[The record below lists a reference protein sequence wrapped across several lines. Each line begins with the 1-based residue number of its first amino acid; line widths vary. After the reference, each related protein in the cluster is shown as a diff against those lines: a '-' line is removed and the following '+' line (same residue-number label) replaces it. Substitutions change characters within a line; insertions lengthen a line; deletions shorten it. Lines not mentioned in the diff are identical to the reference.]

1 MKRLLINLLRQCAN
15 DLENDSCSLT
25 EQEISNSIDYI
36 GKLVHG
42 YTMSKAQACSYL
54 KISRSSFDNLVK
66 IGVLPRGKKVM
77 GFKELRFYKSDLDK
91 FKEQSK

>member
-15 DLENDSCSLT
+15 DLENDSCLLT

-36 GKLVHG
+36 GKLVHDD
-42 YTMSKAQACSYL
+42 TMSKAQACSYL
-54 KISRSSFDNLVK
+54 KISRSSFDNLVR